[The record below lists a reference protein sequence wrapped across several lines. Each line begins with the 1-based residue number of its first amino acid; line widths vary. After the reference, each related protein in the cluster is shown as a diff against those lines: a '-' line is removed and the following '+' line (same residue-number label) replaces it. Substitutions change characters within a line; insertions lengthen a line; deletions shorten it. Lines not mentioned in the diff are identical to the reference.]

1 MRGGMTRGE
10 LAMIEYGDARRLLVL
25 GGADHDLSRI
35 SVVAR
40 AEGYRICGTA
50 ALTDALARLDRQI
63 GVDCIWAVLDG
74 EDLALEEQLLARL
87 DLAAADGR
95 LGSVVGVGR
104 GRLDWAF
111 ALAPHPLVQILEDP
125 SGYEEQAALAAA
137 TPPAAV
143 LLHDVNRQAA
153 QPRLQQ
159 LSEEVGR
166 IAAVLAA
173 LSEDEPLAGAPIAS
187 DSETL
192 EAATIR
198 AIIRARRLR
207 ERFFRQGLFAD
218 PAWDMLL
225 DLMAARLEGQQV
237 AVSSL
242 CIAAA
247 VPSTTALRW
256 IKALTEAGLF
266 VRRADREDRRRVYIE
281 LSDDA
286 AARFTAYLRAA
297 MRVAPLTV

>member
-1 MRGGMTRGE
+1 MPGGMTRGE
-10 LAMIEYGDARRLLVL
+10 LSMVEYRASPSLLVL
-25 GGADHDLSRI
+25 GGDHNDRRRI
-35 SVVAR
+35 SAAAE
-40 AEGYRICGTA
+40 AEGYRICGA
-50 ALTDALARLDRQI
+50 APLADALARLDRQI
-63 GVDCIWAVLDG
+63 GLDCVWAVLDG
-74 EDLALEEQLLARL
+74 DDPSLEERLLLRL
-87 DLAAADGR
+87 DAAAADGR
-95 LGSVVGVGR
+95 HGSLVRVAR
-104 GRLDWAF
+104 DRLDWAF
-111 ALAPHPLVQILEDP
+111 ALAPHPLVHLLEEP

-137 TPPAAV
+137 APSAAV

-166 IAAVLAA
+166 IAAALAA
-173 LSEDEPLAGAPIAS
+173 LSEDEQLAGAAIPS
-187 DSETL
+187 DSEML

-286 AARFTAYLRAA
+286 AARFTAYLQAA

>member
-1 MRGGMTRGE
+1 MPGGMTRGE
-10 LAMIEYGDARRLLVL
+10 LAMVEYGDARSLLVL
-25 GGADHDLSRI
+25 GGAAHD
-35 SVVAR
+35 VAR
-40 AEGYRICGTA
+40 IRDVAEAGGFRLCGTA
-50 ALTDALARLDRQI
+50 PLADALGRLDRQI
-63 GVDCIWAVLDG
+63 GVDCVWAVLDG
-74 EDLALEEQLLARL
+74 NDPALEEQLLASL
-87 DLAAADGR
+87 DRAAADGR
-95 LGSVVGVGR
+95 HGSLVGIGP

-111 ALAPHPLVQILEDP
+111 ALAPHPLVHILEEAEA
-125 SGYEEQAALAAA
+125 YEEQAALAAGA
-137 TPPAAV
+137 PSAIV
-143 LLHDVNRQAA
+143 QLHDVSRQGA

-166 IAAVLAA
+166 IAAALAA
-173 LSEDEPLAGAPIAS
+173 LSEDEPLAGTS
-187 DSETL
+187 SCDSETL

>member
-1 MRGGMTRGE
+1 MPGGMTRGE
-10 LAMIEYGDARRLLVL
+10 LAMVEYGDARSLLVL
-25 GGADHDLSRI
+25 GGADLDRSRI
-35 SVVAR
+35 AAVADV
-40 AEGYRICGTA
+40 EGYRICGTA
-50 ALTDALARLDRQI
+50 PLADALARLDRQI
-63 GVDCIWAVLDG
+63 GVDCVWAVLDG
-74 EDLALEEQLLARL
+74 ADPALEEQLLTRL
-87 DLAAADGR
+87 DRAAFDGR
-95 LGSVVGVGR
+95 HASLVGISR
-104 GRLDWAF
+104 DRLDWAF
-111 ALAPHPLVQILEDP
+111 ALAPHPLVHILEDS

-137 TPPAAV
+137 TPSASV
-143 LLHDVNRQAA
+143 LLHDVNRQAT

-166 IAAVLAA
+166 IAAALAA
-173 LSEDEPLAGAPIAS
+173 LSEDEPFAGAAAAS

-286 AARFTAYLRAA
+286 AARFTAYLQAA